1 VLGSNDAIVSTAS
14 LMLGVAAT
22 DASAHAILVAG
33 VAGLVAGSM
42 SMAAGEFVSV
52 SSQSDVERADIAK
65 EKQELATEPEAELA
79 ELAGIYHRRG
89 IDKHLS
95 LEVAKQ
101 LTAHDQLGAHLRDEL
116 GIHDENRPRPIQAA
130 LVSAAS
136 FAVFAMLP
144 ILGLLIAPTSA
155 RFVAIPVVSLVSL
168 GVLGA
173 LGGRLSGASV
183 GRATLRVVIGGAI
196 AMAVTMGIG
205 RLLGTSVG

>member
-1 VLGSNDAIVSTAS
+1 
-14 LMLGVAAT
+14 
-22 DASAHAILVAG
+22 
-33 VAGLVAGSM
+33 
-42 SMAAGEFVSV
+42 
-52 SSQSDVERADIAK
+52 
-65 EKQELATEPEAELA
+65 
-79 ELAGIYHRRG
+79 
-89 IDKHLS
+89 
-95 LEVAKQ
+95 
-101 LTAHDQLGAHLRDEL
+101 
-116 GIHDENRPRPIQAA
+116 
-130 LVSAAS
+130 VSAAS